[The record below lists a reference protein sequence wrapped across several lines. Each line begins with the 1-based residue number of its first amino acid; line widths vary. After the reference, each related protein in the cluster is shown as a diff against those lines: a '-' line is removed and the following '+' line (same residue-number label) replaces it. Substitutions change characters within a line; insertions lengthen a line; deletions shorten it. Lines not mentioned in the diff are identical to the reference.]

1 MRRFFNAIKSLTL
14 SASRHV
20 AALVTIVAVALASMG
35 LPIAAAEKP
44 TESNRVVFGGKNYE
58 WGKLLPEQV
67 EIFKLTGDATRGK
80 EAFGGCR
87 GCHKPDAGGLMDGTY
102 PRLSGQHAS
111 VVIKQVTEVRAGIRV
126 NPKMQPFSSDHA
138 VSTQEIAD
146 IAVYLE
152 SLESY
157 RENGKGS
164 GAYLA
169 LGKKLYESGNC
180 ASCHGDRGEGKASM
194 AYPVVA
200 AQHYGYLLRE
210 LDYIQKGTRGNS
222 HPKMVKA
229 IEHYSREDLEAVAD
243 YMSRMPD
250 YRLGAAGSGR

>member
-1 MRRFFNAIKSLTL
+1 MRFFDIFKHTAMRTPSLAAFFAL
-14 SASRHV
+14 S
-20 AALVTIVAVALASMG
+20 LASVSAPLM
-35 LPIAAAEKP
+35 AAETP
-44 TESNRVVFGGKNYE
+44 TEANRVVFGGKNYE
-58 WGKLLPEQV
+58 WGKLLPEQI
-67 EIFKLTGDATRGK
+67 EIFKLTGDVTRGK
-80 EAFGGCR
+80 EAFSGCR
-87 GCHKPDAGGLMDGTY
+87 GCHKPDAGGLLDGTY

-152 SLESY
+152 TVESY
-157 RENGKGS
+157 RENGKGA
-164 GAYLA
+164 GTNLA
-169 LGKKLYESGNC
+169 LGKKLYDSGNC

-210 LDYIQKGTRGNS
+210 LEYIQKGTRGNS

-229 IEHYSREDLEAVAD
+229 IEKYSREDLEAVAD
-243 YMSRMPD
+243 FMSRMPD
-250 YRLGAAGSGR
+250 YRLGAAGGSR